1 MDGYVRHVGSVLR
14 VLLLNIVC
22 VDFLA
27 VDLFS
32 KDVFQTDNVR
42 LPRRSFQSLGNS
54 LRFRSKEKWQISYRI
69 G

>member
-1 MDGYVRHVGSVLR
+1 MKTSSGVTAYRQ
-14 VLLLNIVC
+14 IVWM
-22 VDFLA
+22 A